1 MYSRYSTCIFLTA
14 GSALTLTA
22 YILARKGIAAVKTEW
37 LENALP
43 ITVAGL
49 LTFAAY
55 ELVLTAFYLLGRA
68 TWRRPERSASSSA

>member
-1 MYSRYSTCIFLTA
+1 MYSRYSICIFLTA
-14 GSALTLTA
+14 GSALTLAA

-55 ELVLTAFYLLGRA
+55 GLVLTAF
-68 TWRRPERSASSSA
+68 

>member
-22 YILARKGIAAVKTEW
+22 YILARKGIAAVETEW

-43 ITVAGL
+43 IAVAGL
-49 LTFAAY
+49 
-55 ELVLTAFYLLGRA
+55 G
-68 TWRRPERSASSSA
+68 RSASSSA